1 MIHETAIIDPSAKI
15 AKDVTIGPY
24 SIIGPEV
31 EIGNGCHIASHV
43 VIQGQTK
50 LGQNN
55 QIYQF
60 SSIGEI
66 PQDKKYDGEATLLE
80 IGDNNVIR
88 ESVTINRGTVQGG
101 GVTKVGNDNW
111 IMAYVH
117 IAHDCIVGNKN
128 TFANNATLAGH
139 VLIDD
144 HVILGGFTL
153 VSQFNAMASYSF
165 SAMGSVISRNV
176 PPYVLVSGHMAK
188 PFGVNVKGLKRHQFS
203 DKQIKNIRQ
212 AYKLTYRSGL
222 KVEQASQAI
231 QELQQEQTELSLY
244 TDFLR
249 KNKAVLSVK
258 QRLFNQK
265 KGLTDVSPFFYRYHL
280 IILFIRWSSTDFMN
294 T

>member
-15 AKDVTIGPY
+15 GNDVTIGPY
-24 SIIGPEV
+24 SVIGPEV
-31 EIGNGCHIASHV
+31 EIGDGCHIRSHV
-43 VIQGQTK
+43 VIQGPTK
-50 LGQNN
+50 LGENN
-55 QIYQF
+55 TIYQF

-88 ESVTINRGTVQGG
+88 ESVTINRGTEQGG
-101 GVTKVGNDNW
+101 GITKVGNDNW

-117 IAHDCIVGNKN
+117 IAHDCIIGNNN

-139 VLIDD
+139 VIIDD

-188 PFGVNVKGLKRHQFS
+188 PIGVNIEGLKRNQFS
-203 DKQIKNIRQ
+203 EQQIKNIRQ

-231 QELQQEQTELSLY
+231 QDLEQEQAELSLY
-244 TDFLR
+244 TDFL
-249 KNKAVLSVK
+249 S
-258 QRLFNQK
+258 QQQ
-265 KGLTDVSPFFYRYHL
+265 GG
-280 IILFIRWSSTDFMN
+280 IIR
-294 T
+294 

>member
-15 AKDVTIGPY
+15 GNDVTIGPY
-24 SIIGPEV
+24 SVIGPEV
-31 EIGNGCHIASHV
+31 EIGDGCHIRSHV
-43 VIQGQTK
+43 VIQGPTK
-50 LGQNN
+50 LGENN
-55 QIYQF
+55 TIYQF

-88 ESVTINRGTVQGG
+88 ESVTINRGTEQGG
-101 GVTKVGNDNW
+101 GITKVGNDNW

-117 IAHDCIVGNKN
+117 IAHDCIIGNNN

-139 VLIDD
+139 VIIDD

-188 PFGVNVKGLKRHQFS
+188 PIGVNVEGLKRHQFS
-203 DKQIKNIRQ
+203 EQQIKNIRQ

-231 QELQQEQTELSLY
+231 QNLEQEQAELSLY
-244 TDFLR
+244 TDFL
-249 KNKAVLSVK
+249 S
-258 QRLFNQK
+258 QQQ
-265 KGLTDVSPFFYRYHL
+265 GG
-280 IILFIRWSSTDFMN
+280 IIR
-294 T
+294 